1 MVENLPV
8 EEPLG
13 LRVTAILIAL
23 NQIEPLRRAIAALEK
38 STERER
44 LEILVVDLGSQD
56 GCAQIDTEFP
66 AVVMLRLP
74 HNFGATK
81 ALNIGTRTA
90 KADLLFYLSPDVEVA
105 PDTVVKLAE
114 KLEEDTD
121 AAAVCPLLVDE
132 GGKPVSRI
140 YKLPTAESF
149 RSVMTAI
156 ALDLDKECIDVEY
169 PGRDALLVRKQFV
182 KGMNYFDERF
192 GQFWADAD
200 LAAQIR
206 RGLKKIRLYPSIRA
220 VRSADSSPSAK
231 KGLLAAD
238 RAGGAAAF
246 IRKYYGF
253 MAGLGFR
260 VGSAVEALGRFD
272 LKQFIALASGA
283 KVDGSQDG

>member
-23 NQIEPLRRAIAALEK
+23 NQIEPLRRAVASLEK
-38 STERER
+38 SSGRER

-90 KADLLFYLSPDVEVA
+90 KADLMFYLSPDVEVA

-132 GGKPVSRI
+132 QGKTVSRI
-140 YKLPTAESF
+140 YKIPTPATIGSGLEA
-149 RSVMTAI
+149 VQI
-156 ALDLDKECIDVEY
+156 DLGQDAVNVEY
-169 PGRDALLVRKQFV
+169 PGRDAVLVRKQFV

-206 RGLKKIRLYPSIRA
+206 RGLKKIRLYPAITAMRCG
-220 VRSADSSPSAK
+220 DTSPSHE

-238 RAGGAAAF
+238 WAGGAASF
-246 IRKYYGF
+246 IGKYYGF
-253 MAGLGFR
+253 FGGLGLR
-260 VGSAVEALGRFD
+260 VGATLKALARFD
-272 LKQFIALASGA
+272 LKQFIALVSGA
-283 KVDGSQDG
+283 KVDGSQDA